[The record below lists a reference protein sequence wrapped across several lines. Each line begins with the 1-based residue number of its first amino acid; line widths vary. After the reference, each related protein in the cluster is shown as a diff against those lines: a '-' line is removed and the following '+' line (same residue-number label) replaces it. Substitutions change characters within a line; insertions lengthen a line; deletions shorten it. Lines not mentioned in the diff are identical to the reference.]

1 MKLNKKNKE
10 KKVKKIIATLV
21 RNPHEREINL
31 MYNFSTYMML
41 ENCYTSKEFQELDF
55 IYMFILLQSH

>member
-21 RNPHEREINL
+21 RNPREREINL

-41 ENCYTSKEFQELDF
+41 ENCYTSKEF
-55 IYMFILLQSH
+55 